1 MNARS
6 RIHLTLGHCTNLR
19 QFLAARY
26 YGIKNIEL
34 DMKILQGHKTEQYHK
49 ENKSHKMQKIKSIA
63 ETCTRLNYF

>member
-49 ENKSHKMQKIKSIA
+49 ENTTPSNAKNKMY
-63 ETCTRLNYF
+63 CRDMH